1 MFHKNRFLH
10 VDCSESGK
18 SCVCAA
24 TLLGGAPQVPL
35 GTPVTGA
42 CLPPGG
48 LVEVGKR
55 SRREGELFLA

>member
-1 MFHKNRFLH
+1 M
-10 VDCSESGK
+10 
-18 SCVCAA
+18 
-24 TLLGGAPQVPL
+24 PL